1 MKKQAITAEQI
12 LNKLKPGFK
21 NAIVEMMSNA
31 LFSKQ
36 MIRNFRFI
44 PEPQL
49 SEYFKELL
57 EEKKIFEVGVYYC
70 NVSKTEQLFYGAEK
84 IVTLFTS
91 FRNGK

>member
-1 MKKQAITAEQI
+1 MKKQVITAEQI

-21 NAIVEMMSNA
+21 IAIVEMMDNA
-31 LFSKQ
+31 PFSKQ
-36 MIRNFRFI
+36 MIQNFRFI

-49 SEYFKELL
+49 SEYFNELL

-70 NVSKTEQLFYGAEK
+70 NVSKTEQLFYGTEK

-91 FRNGK
+91 FKNGK